1 MSDYGELHSLI
12 MQELKDLQ
20 GHQEH
25 IKDDFI
31 LSQVEIDY
39 LHFVDLF
46 LKSYSK
52 EQIMEALN
60 KLYEDNKIIAIRNP
74 QGLLFDIKLVPS
86 L

>member
-1 MSDYGELHSLI
+1 MSDYGELHRLI

-20 GHQEH
+20 GHQEN

-31 LSQVEIDY
+31 LNQVEVDY

-60 KLYEDNKIIAIRNP
+60 RLYEDGKISAIRSP
-74 QGLLFDIKLVPS
+74 QGLLFDIKLVS
-86 L
+86 SF